1 MEALTAQLTQKAQRD
16 YALVCKALGQGDQQ
30 AYADLMSI
38 YREPIYF
45 MLLKMTNSKV
55 DADDLTME
63 AFSKAFRSLDQYTP
77 NYAFSTWLFRI
88 ATNNCIDFIRKKRAK
103 TVSIDN
109 LYSDESG
116 DNVNLDL
123 KSESLDPEEQ
133 AIEKQKKALMRN
145 IVGKLKPSYRK
156 LVELR
161 YFEELS
167 YEEIGQELNLPLG
180 TVKAKLFRARDLL
193 YNIIKNSSDAI

>member
-109 LYSDESG
+109 FYTAENG
-116 DNVNLDL
+116 ENMTIEIQ
-123 KSESLDPEEQ
+123 SEALDPEEQ
-133 AIEKQKKALMRN
+133 AIEKQKKALMRSV
-145 IVGKLKPSYRK
+145 VGKLKPSYRR

-167 YEEIGQELNLPLG
+167 YEEIASELNLPLG

-193 YNIIKNSSDAI
+193 YNIVKNSSDNI

>member
-16 YALVCKALGQGDQQ
+16 YALVCKALGKGDQQ

-45 MLLKMTNSKV
+45 MLLKMTSSKV

-109 LYSDESG
+109 FYTAENGENKTIDIQ
-116 DNVNLDL
+116 
-123 KSESLDPEEQ
+123 SEALDPEEQ
-133 AIEKQKKALMRN
+133 AIEKQKKALMRSV
-145 IVGKLKPSYRK
+145 VGKLKPSYRR

-167 YEEIGQELNLPLG
+167 YEEIAAELNLPLG

-193 YNIIKNSSDAI
+193 YNIVKNSSENI